1 MNRFEKIFGG
11 RREAKVRYKD
21 GEYHVLTPG
30 DFVRCAVTGQ
40 PINLPELRYWS
51 VPHQEAYSSPEASL
65 KRALE
70 RRAAACSAS
79 SDG

>member
-21 GEYHVLTPG
+21 GEFQVVTAG

-40 PINLPELRYWS
+40 PIDLPNLRYWS
-51 VPHQEAYSSPEASL
+51 VPHQEAYSSAEVSL

-70 RRAAACSAS
+70 RKAAQS
-79 SDG
+79 SG

>member
-11 RREAKVRYKD
+11 RREAKIRYKD
-21 GEYHVLTPG
+21 GDFQVVTAG

-40 PINLPELRYWS
+40 PIDVPNLRYWS
-51 VPHQEAYSSPEASL
+51 VPHQEAYSSAEVSL

-70 RRAAACSAS
+70 RKAAEESN
-79 SDG
+79 G

>member
-21 GEYHVLTPG
+21 GDFLVMAPG

-40 PINLPELRYWS
+40 PIDLPELRYWS
-51 VPHQEAYSSPEASL
+51 VPYQEAYASAEISL
-65 KRALE
+65 KRTLDRKAGQ
-70 RRAAACSAS
+70 SK
-79 SDG
+79 G

>member
-21 GEYHVLTPG
+21 GEFQVITAG

-40 PINLPELRYWS
+40 TIDLSNLRYWS
-51 VPHQEAYSSPEASL
+51 VPHQEAYSSADVSL

-70 RRAAACSAS
+70 RKAAESN
-79 SDG
+79 G